1 VQTSRGT
8 LTASPSGDRLSDPAK
23 RMTSMGMRVVAVLGV
38 LGIAYGIVVAETEL
52 ASNGQTMQA
61 ASG

>member
-1 VQTSRGT
+1 MQTSRGT

-23 RMTSMGMRVVAVLGV
+23 RMTSMGIRVLAVLAV
-38 LGIAYGIVVAETEL
+38 VGIAYGIVVAETEL
-52 ASNGQTMQA
+52 ASEGQTMQA

>member
-8 LTASPSGDRLSDPAK
+8 LTASPSGDRLRDPAK
-23 RMTSMGMRVVAVLGV
+23 RMTCMGIRVLAVLAV
-38 LGIAYGIVVAETEL
+38 VGIAYGIVVAETEL
-52 ASNGQTMQA
+52 ASDGQTMQA